1 MNPSPV
7 QSPKKA
13 EPAKSYFDA
22 LEHQHE
28 AQPLSPLK
36 ALSLPPRIDA
46 EYLPPASRPASSSS
60 GNVHDAREAGQGQE
74 LGDIND
80 NGSHSLR
87 ETIVKGAIPVE
98 LAFSLKREM
107 MTRDTIGGV
116 PGNQR
121 QSKVDRCSPILEED
135 TSSRLLLPDGPI
147 VSPASAL
154 ESGSTVSNK
163 TVKWS
168 SLPFSPS
175 AYQPITPSYPFPPMN
190 AASGQSNE
198 AMAHAL
204 HRPFTA
210 LSPTIPPSQ
219 IRAGESQALKGRR
232 STNRDTSAIPTLL
245 PWAGDFGAGQTPQEQ
260 RLDLYEVMLKLQSE
274 PGIEKWWTNVSKV
287 LRGDFEANR
296 ATLAVPSDSTD
307 VENVP
312 WAQLAT
318 FNAAI
323 GDTISS
329 STTRGQQSTQS
340 CHTDSSLQDEGK
352 ADTNSEIY
360 ERNLDPNSF
369 TAFNTAV
376 SRPKLET
383 RHSFAGFPQKL
394 ETMWSE
400 NKQSLTVTSSRPPA
414 SRASSYVSLRGG
426 LPVAHESSQGTKLSS
441 ESLEQH
447 MEQVSKASQNP
458 DHVGSEERRFRASV
472 LPVLQMLE
480 MEPDPLLTSAGAVR
494 VLERGKLVHIT
505 REYEDVVEPVEH
517 GRTGR
522 KGKHDEYRPSW
533 PTPDGKSS
541 KLGTDTSDRTLM
553 SASILETQAITR
565 PQSHTSGSSR
575 SISEF
580 ADKMHETT
588 QRTFQAPPYEDYEQ
602 IPPSAWSQSPAP
614 SPAIHTDQEVNPFF
628 ADLQVDEEAF
638 SENPPL
644 HDYTSVQIETIGV
657 DRANSIVHVPLVH
670 PLMSKPKRQPRLKE
684 FSGLVSKKHSAEAGA
699 PSYIRGS
706 YHHASQSSFDDDR
719 KTPIAILSI
728 MSSLVPY
735 PSWLS
740 SSLKILAPYFA
751 TSFYNARQHS
761 DLEKQLAGISSRKRD
776 SAISFERRDSNLQS
790 ELTILDILSPPSTES
805 IISPSEDSGASMHSP
820 RGSSAG
826 TPGWDSSGAGPCD
839 EPSSNRIHPESSP
852 EIIDNYFNQSRRY
865 SSRRAVSGTRA
876 ISTTS
881 TASNLETSFTS
892 LNADLA
898 HGEQNRP
905 GQQPSPT
912 MESRTS
918 PVPAALRMTWRAKP
932 APEIQHEDQASPIQL
947 PAKHGESSQ
956 PGEHRVIG
964 WKNESF
970 PEREYI
976 ETQDIHPKRA
986 TLSATDRTE
995 KRSRHHQKQ
1004 LHTNGANFIATNPSL
1019 PAAAAKLPPAAPGG
1033 DQLCQREEDFTFLPP
1048 TSSMMR
1054 IMIDSGAI
1062 QEFIAEPSTGKIN
1075 WANSRFQT
1083 YRNESAAQIRQ
1094 KPWDNIHPDDQRSF
1108 HKLWRKALRTG
1119 DQVSHQARLRR
1130 FDGQYRWF
1138 HVRIV
1143 PIKNSYSSIKHWHGQ
1158 AMDIHEQ
1165 HTAEVN
1171 AAREKE
1177 KAASESKYRS
1187 LANSNPHIIFAASV
1201 PDGMTFANSQWLSY
1215 SGQDFDQS
1223 LGFGFLDHVH
1233 PEDISKCQFPA
1244 FTGPGLF
1251 IPASRL
1257 SVYAHQERSPSSG
1270 DLSDASAATDETMRA
1285 KISRT
1290 SDDGQS
1296 GKAEVLAPS
1305 GLLRDLATKGIIK
1318 ASKDGQGRLS
1328 ITTEM
1333 RLRSKSDQYRWHLV
1347 QGSLIESVNF
1357 GKGEAQWIIACA
1369 DISDQKLIE
1378 EKLKDANTTLESETT
1393 RKMQFLST
1401 MSHEIR
1407 TPLNG
1412 IIGNLQFLLN
1422 SNLDDYQ
1429 SEWTYGADAAARG
1442 MHDLINDI
1450 LDVSK
1455 AEAKMLTLYYDW
1467 FHIRSIIE
1475 DVFETLASKAN
1486 EKRLELCYF
1495 LESYVPSYIKGDA
1508 GRIRQIL
1515 LNLVSNA
1522 IKFTQRGEIFVNC
1535 MVKKNPADDSVDLA
1549 NSEDIDLLFSVQDTG
1564 SGFTQDDAK
1573 ILFRPYSQID
1583 NSSTRTNGGTGLGLL
1598 LCKQMVELHHGT
1610 IFATSTPGQGSTF
1623 TFTARFK
1630 LPTANDR
1637 PNIPQHPSSE
1647 DTSSSLT
1654 REKKQFFGRDLVT
1667 SPGELSLGEHTPAE
1681 SSGSSELSGTSS
1693 IGAARRSMKSST
1705 SSMNS
1710 IGRIPS
1716 LNFSLPSKQLSTDKA
1731 DIYEPVS
1738 ALMAEALH
1746 PPIYSILIVCP
1757 QEHTRRTT
1765 EAHIQQILPKSIPA
1779 QLSTSGDIVASN
1791 IMMSGEQP
1799 INFTHVVLQL
1809 NDTNHILTFMDLIF
1823 NSKKFPQTCIVIITD
1838 QAQQASIM
1846 GGAPDFNYDLLR
1858 TSRRLHFLLK
1868 PSKPP
1873 KFAKI
1878 FDPRQESD
1886 LSKDHSHANR
1896 VENVGIQKQA
1906 FKKFSDTLGNRG
1918 IRVLAVEDNKLNMK
1932 VCCEEKYRIDGFKLT
1947 FVDADP
1953 FPSQYVR
1960 PGSHRSMGWR
1970 GMHET
1975 GLCSRAFLL
1984 LCNYCKLLFHS
1995 LDFSGSDF
2003 LCSVTFKC
2011 RTRMDMKPAERSA
2024 PGRRKTAIPISR

>member
-7 QSPKKA
+7 QSPRKA
-13 EPAKSYFDA
+13 GRGKSYFDA
-22 LEHQHE
+22 LEQQQKV
-28 AQPLSPLK
+28 QPSSPLK
-36 ALSLPPRIDA
+36 APSLPNQVHAEDLPPRDDRDA
-46 EYLPPASRPASSSS
+46 P
-60 GNVHDAREAGQGQE
+60 EAGQGQD

-80 NGSHSLR
+80 NGSQSLR
-87 ETIVKGAIPVE
+87 EAVIKGAVPVE
-98 LAFSLKREM
+98 LAFSLKREIM
-107 MTRDTIGGV
+107 ARDAFGGV
-116 PGNQR
+116 PGNQKLA
-121 QSKVDRCSPILEED
+121 KVDRCSPILEED
-135 TSSRLLLPDGPI
+135 MSSRQISPDAPI
-147 VSPASAL
+147 EGSTSAL

-168 SLPFSPS
+168 SLPYSPS
-175 AYQPITPSYPFPPMN
+175 THQAFTPSYPFPPMN
-190 AASGQSNE
+190 SALGPSNE
-198 AMAHAL
+198 PVSHAL

-219 IRAGESQALKGRR
+219 TRVWESQALKGQS
-232 STNRDTSAIPTLL
+232 STNRDMSAVPRVL
-245 PWAGDFGAGQTPQEQ
+245 PWAGDLGPENTAQEQ
-260 RLDLYEVMLKLQSE
+260 RLDLYGVMLKIQSE
-274 PGIEKWWTNVSKV
+274 PGIEKWWINVSKV
-287 LRGDFEANR
+287 LRGDFDASR

-312 WAQLAT
+312 WAQMAS
-318 FNAAI
+318 FNAAT
-323 GDTISS
+323 GDLISS
-329 STTRGQQSTQS
+329 STTRGRQSTQS
-340 CHTDSSLQDEGK
+340 CRTDSSLQDEGK
-352 ADTNSEIY
+352 ADTSSEIQ
-360 ERNLDPNSF
+360 ETNLDPNSPTWF
-369 TAFNTAV
+369 HTTGN
-376 SRPKLET
+376 RPKLES
-383 RHSFAGFPQKL
+383 RHSFAGFPQML
-394 ETMWSE
+394 ENMIPE
-400 NKQSLTVTSSRPPA
+400 NKQSLASSSSRPTA

-426 LPVAHESSQGTKLSS
+426 VPMAHESFQGTKLSS

-447 MEQVSKASQNP
+447 MEQVSKASPNP
-458 DHVGSEERRFRASV
+458 DHVDREERRLPASV

-494 VLERGKLVHIT
+494 VLERGKLVHII
-505 REYEDVVEPVEH
+505 REYEDVAEPIEQ
-517 GRTGR
+517 GTTGR
-522 KGKHDEYRPSW
+522 KGKHYEDRTSW
-533 PTPDGKSS
+533 PTPSGKGN
-541 KLGTDTSDRTLM
+541 KLGTDIFDRTST
-553 SASILETQAITR
+553 SASSPETQSSTR
-565 PQSHTSGSSR
+565 PRSRTGGSSR
-575 SISEF
+575 SISASAE
-580 ADKMHETT
+580 KMHEAVK
-588 QRTFQAPPYEDYEQ
+588 RTSQAPPYEDYEQ
-602 IPPSAWSQSPAP
+602 APPSPWSQSPAP
-614 SPAIHTDQEVNPFF
+614 SPAIHQDLEVNPFF
-628 ADLQVDEEAF
+628 ANLLVDEEAF
-638 SENPPL
+638 SENPPP
-644 HDYTSVQIETIGV
+644 HDYASAQIETIGV
-657 DRANSIVHVPLVH
+657 DRASSIVHVPLVH
-670 PLMSKPKRQPRLKE
+670 PLMSKLKRQPRLKE
-684 FSGLVSKKHSAEAGA
+684 VTGSMLKNRSAEAGA
-699 PSYIRGS
+699 SPYIHGS
-706 YHHASQSSFDDDR
+706 YHQASQSSSDDDR

-728 MSSLVPY
+728 MSTLVPY

-740 SSLKILAPYFA
+740 SSLEILAPHLA

-761 DLEKQLAGISSRKRD
+761 DLEKQLAGVSRRKHG
-776 SAISFERRDSNLQS
+776 SNLNAERRDSNQQS
-790 ELTILDILSPPSTES
+790 ELTTLDILSPPSTGS
-805 IISPSEDSGASMHSP
+805 IRSTSEDSGTHSP
-820 RGSSAG
+820 RESNAG
-826 TPGWDSSGAGPCD
+826 TPGWDSSGVGSYD
-839 EPSSNRIHPESSP
+839 ESFSNRTQPESTP
-852 EIIDNYFNQSRRY
+852 DTNDNYFGPRKRY
-865 SSRRAVSGTRA
+865 RSRRAVSGTIA
-876 ISTTS
+876 ISTNS
-881 TASNLETSFTS
+881 TASNLETASVS
-892 LNADLA
+892 LNAELA
-898 HGEQNRP
+898 HSELNKP
-905 GQQPSPT
+905 GQQPVST
-912 MESRTS
+912 IDFRTN
-918 PVPAALRMTWRAKP
+918 PVPAATEMTWRAEL
-932 APEIQHEDQASPIQL
+932 APEIKHEDQASSIQL
-947 PAKHGESSQ
+947 LVNSVERSQSEGNEEISSKHESL
-956 PGEHRVIG
+956 PGRDYVEA
-964 WKNESF
+964 
-970 PEREYI
+970 
-976 ETQDIHPKRA
+976 QDIHPKRA
-986 TLSATDRTE
+986 TLSASSQFEERP
-995 KRSRHHQKQ
+995 RHHQRQ
-1004 LHTNGANFIATNPSL
+1004 LHTNGANFVATNPSL
-1019 PAAAAKLPPAAPGG
+1019 PAAAAKQPADAPGG
-1033 DQLCQREEDFTFLPP
+1033 VQRSQREADFTFLPP

-1062 QEFIAEPSTGKIN
+1062 QEFIAEPLTGKIN

-1094 KPWDNIHPDDQRSF
+1094 KPWDNIHRDDQRSF

-1119 DQVSHQARLRR
+1119 DQVSHQARLKR

-1177 KAASESKYRS
+1177 KAVSESKYRS

-1201 PDGMTFANSQWLSY
+1201 PDGMTFANTQWLSY
-1215 SGQDFDQS
+1215 SGQDFDQA

-1233 PEDISKCQFPA
+1233 PEDITKCQFPA
-1244 FTGPGLF
+1244 FTGAGHSLS
-1251 IPASRL
+1251 ASSL
-1257 SVYAHQERSPSSG
+1257 TVNASQERSLSSG
-1270 DLSDASAATDETMRA
+1270 HLSDVSTATDETLKAKTSRA
-1285 KISRT
+1285 P
-1290 SDDGQS
+1290 DGEALGS
-1296 GKAEVLAPS
+1296 AEVLAPS
-1305 GLLRDLATKGIIK
+1305 GLLRDLAAKGIIK

-1333 RLRSKSDQYRWHLV
+1333 RLRSKSGQYRWHLV

-1378 EKLKDANTTLESETT
+1378 EKLKDANTTLELETT

-1495 LESYVPSYIKGDA
+1495 LEKHVPSYVKGDA
-1508 GRIRQIL
+1508 GRIRQVL

-1535 MVKKNPADDSVDLA
+1535 MVKKAPADESVVA
-1549 NSEDIDLLFSVQDTG
+1549 AEPEDIDLLVSVQDTG
-1564 SGFTQDDAK
+1564 SGFTEDDAK

-1610 IFATSTPGQGSTF
+1610 IFATSRPGQGSIF

-1637 PNIPQHPSSE
+1637 PQMPHTSSE
-1647 DTSSSLT
+1647 GSSSGST
-1654 REKKQFFGRDLVT
+1654 RERKQFFGRGLVT

-1681 SSGSSELSGTSS
+1681 SSGSSELSVTSS
-1693 IGAARRSMKSST
+1693 IRAARRSMKSST
-1705 SSMNS
+1705 SSMDS
-1710 IGRIPS
+1710 IGRIAS
-1716 LNFSLPSKQLSTDKA
+1716 LDFSLPSKQLSTDKA
-1731 DIYEPVS
+1731 DISEPVS
-1738 ALMAEALH
+1738 SIMPEALH

-1779 QLSTSGDIVASN
+1779 QLATSGDIVASN
-1791 IMMSGEQP
+1791 NMMSGEQP

-1809 NDTNHILTFMDLIF
+1809 NDTTHILTFMDLIL
-1823 NSKKFPQTCIVIITD
+1823 NSKKFPQTCIVVITD
-1838 QAQQASIM
+1838 QAQQAGIIR
-1846 GGAPDFNYDLLR
+1846 GAPDFNYDLLR

-1886 LSKDHSHANR
+1886 LSKDHSRANR
-1896 VENVGIQKQA
+1896 VENVGIQRQA
-1906 FKKFSDTLGNRG
+1906 FKKFEDTLGNRG

-1932 VCCEEKYRIDGFKLT
+1932 VRHKEWCTADGSNLT
-1947 FVDADP
+1947 F
-1953 FPSQYVR
+1953 F
-1960 PGSHRSMGWR
+1960 
-1970 GMHET
+1970 
-1975 GLCSRAFLL
+1975 
-1984 LCNYCKLLFHS
+1984 
-1995 LDFSGSDF
+1995 
-2003 LCSVTFKC
+2003 
-2011 RTRMDMKPAERSA
+2011 
-2024 PGRRKTAIPISR
+2024 

>member
-1 MNPSPV
+1 MNPSPA

-13 EPAKSYFDA
+13 EHAKSYFDA
-22 LEHQHE
+22 LEQQHE

-36 ALSLPPRIDA
+36 SSSLLPQTDA
-46 EYLPPASRPASSSS
+46 DYLPPASGPASSSS
-60 GNVHDAREAGQGQE
+60 GHVHDAPEVGQGQE

-87 ETIVKGAIPVE
+87 ETVIKGAIPVE
-98 LAFSLKREM
+98 LAFSLKREI

-121 QSKVDRCSPILEED
+121 QSKADRCSPILEED
-135 TSSRLLLPDGPI
+135 ISTRLLSPDGP
-147 VSPASAL
+147 VMSPASAL

-175 AYQPITPSYPFPPMN
+175 AYQPFTPSYPFPPMN
-190 AASGQSNE
+190 AASGQLNE
-198 AMAHAL
+198 AVTHAW

-219 IRAGESQALKGRR
+219 IRAGESQARKGR
-232 STNRDTSAIPTLL
+232 SSMNRDTSAIPRSL
-245 PWAGDFGAGQTPQEQ
+245 PLADDLGAGHTPQE
-260 RLDLYEVMLKLQSE
+260 RSLDLYEVMLKLQSE

-318 FNAAI
+318 FSAAI
-323 GDTISS
+323 GDTVSS

-352 ADTNSEIY
+352 ADPISEIH
-360 ERNLDPNSF
+360 EKNLGANSL
-369 TAFNTAV
+369 TAFKTAG

-383 RHSFAGFPQKL
+383 RHSFAGFPQKPD
-394 ETMWSE
+394 TMLSD
-400 NKQSLTVTSSRPPA
+400 NRQSLTATSSRPPA
-414 SRASSYVSLRGG
+414 FRASSYVSLRGE
-426 LPVAHESSQGTKLSS
+426 LPMAHESSQGTKLSS

-447 MEQVSKASQNP
+447 MEQVSKTSPNP
-458 DHVGSEERRFRASV
+458 DQMGSGERRFPASV

-505 REYEDVVEPVEH
+505 REYEDVIEPVEH
-517 GRTGR
+517 GRAGR
-522 KGKHDEYRPSW
+522 KGKRDEHRPSW
-533 PTPDGKSS
+533 PTPDGKGS
-541 KLGTDTSDRTLM
+541 KLGTDISDKNLIP
-553 SASILETQAITR
+553 ASILESQAITR
-565 PQSHTSGSSR
+565 PGSHTSGSSR
-575 SISEF
+575 SISEST
-580 ADKMHETT
+580 DKLHEAA
-588 QRTFQAPPYEDYEQ
+588 QRTSQAPPYEDYEQ
-602 IPPSAWSQSPAP
+602 TPPSPWSQSPAP
-614 SPAIHTDQEVNPFF
+614 SPAIHQDQEVNPFF
-628 ADLQVDEEAF
+628 TDLQVDEEAF

-684 FSGLVSKKHSAEAGA
+684 FSGLMPRKHAAEAGA
-699 PSYIRGS
+699 PSYVRGS
-706 YHHASQSSFDDDR
+706 YYHASQSSSDDDR

-776 SAISFERRDSNLQS
+776 STLSFDRRDSTQQS
-790 ELTILDILSPPSTES
+790 EMTTLDILSPPSTEGV
-805 IISPSEDSGASMHSP
+805 ISPSEYSGASMYSP
-820 RGSSAG
+820 RGSSVG
-826 TPGWDSSGAGPCD
+826 TPGWDSSGAGPLD
-839 EPSSNRIHPESSP
+839 ESSSNRIQLASSP
-852 EIIDNYFNQSRRY
+852 GANDNYFSQNRRY
-865 SSRRAVSGTRA
+865 SSRRAVSGTIG
-876 ISTTS
+876 ISTTL

-898 HGEQNRP
+898 HDEQNRS

-912 MESRTS
+912 IELRTS
-918 PVPAALRMTWRAKP
+918 PAPAALRMAWRAKP
-932 APEIQHEDQASPIQL
+932 APEPQHEDQPSPIQL
-947 PAKHGESSQ
+947 PAKLGESSQ
-956 PGEHRVIG
+956 SGEHKEISSKHG
-964 WKNESF
+964 SF
-970 PEREYI
+970 PEQDYI
-976 ETQDIHPKRA
+976 EAQDTHPKRA
-986 TLSATDRTE
+986 TLSASEQIE
-995 KRSRHHQKQ
+995 KRSPHHRKQ

-1033 DQLCQREEDFTFLPP
+1033 NQLSQREEDFTFLPP
-1048 TSSMMR
+1048 TSAMMR

-1083 YRNESAAQIRQ
+1083 YRNESAARIRQ

-1138 HVRIV
+1138 HVRIM

-1201 PDGMTFANSQWLSY
+1201 PEGMTFANTQWLSY
-1215 SGQDFDQS
+1215 SGQDFDQA

-1244 FTGPGLF
+1244 LTGPSLF
-1251 IPASRL
+1251 TPGSSL
-1257 SVYAHQERSPSSG
+1257 SIDAHQERSSSSG
-1270 DLSDASAATDETMRA
+1270 HPSDASAATDDTMRA

-1290 SDDGQS
+1290 SDDGQL

-1328 ITTEM
+1328 VTTEM
-1333 RLRSKSDQYRWHLV
+1333 RLRSKSGQYRWHLV

-1495 LESYVPSYIKGDA
+1495 LERYVPSYIKGDA

-1535 MVKKNPADDSVDLA
+1535 IVKKNPADDSIDLP
-1549 NSEDIDLLFSVQDTG
+1549 SCEDIDLLFSVQDTG
-1564 SGFTQDDAK
+1564 SGFTEDDAK

-1583 NSSTRTNGGTGLGLL
+1583 NSNTRTNGGTGLGLL

-1630 LPTANDR
+1630 LPTADDR
-1637 PNIPQHPSSE
+1637 PKIPHHSSSE

-1654 REKKQFFGRDLVT
+1654 RERRQLFGRGLVT

-1693 IGAARRSMKSST
+1693 IGAARRSMKSSA
-1705 SSMNS
+1705 SSMDS
-1710 IGRIPS
+1710 IGRIAS

-1731 DIYEPVS
+1731 DINEPVS
-1738 ALMAEALH
+1738 AVISETLH

-1823 NSKKFPQTCIVIITD
+1823 NSRKFPQTCIVIITD

-1846 GGAPDFNYDLLR
+1846 GGAPEFNYDLLR

-1886 LSKDHSHANR
+1886 LSKDYSRANR

-1918 IRVLAVEDNKLNMK
+1918 IKVLAVEDNKLNMK
-1932 VCCEEKYRIDGFKLT
+1932 VFCQEKYRVDGFKLIL
-1947 FVDADP
+1947 VDARP

-1975 GLCSRAFLL
+1975 GLCSRAFLF
-1984 LCNYCKLLFHS
+1984 LCHHCKLLCYSSSF
-1995 LDFSGSDF
+1995 FF
-2003 LCSVTFKC
+2003 WF
-2011 RTRMDMKPAERSA
+2011 
-2024 PGRRKTAIPISR
+2024 